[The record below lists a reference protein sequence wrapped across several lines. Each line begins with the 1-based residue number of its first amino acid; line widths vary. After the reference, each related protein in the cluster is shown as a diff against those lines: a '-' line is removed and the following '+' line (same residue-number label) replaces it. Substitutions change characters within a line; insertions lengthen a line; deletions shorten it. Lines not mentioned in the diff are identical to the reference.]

1 MKKTR
6 VFTIITSALAII
18 FIAGYFVLQGVI
30 DKKFKELEDVKKQ
43 ITIADNKFLQIRNQN
58 QLLSSDSD
66 EDVLN
71 SLFLKEDKVVDF
83 IEEIEGFDDVL
94 GTDTSITK
102 IDEIENSATGNPEIS
117 LTINSVGSFD
127 QLIEISKLLENM
139 PFEVSFTGSQLSQ
152 ELTRE
157 GEFVDSWKLSADII
171 IHTYRKNK

>member
-1 MKKTR
+1 M
-6 VFTIITSALAII
+6 
-18 FIAGYFVLQGVI
+18 
-30 DKKFKELEDVKKQ
+30 
-43 ITIADNKFLQIRNQN
+43 
-58 QLLSSDSD
+58 
-66 EDVLN
+66 
-71 SLFLKEDKVVDF
+71 VDF